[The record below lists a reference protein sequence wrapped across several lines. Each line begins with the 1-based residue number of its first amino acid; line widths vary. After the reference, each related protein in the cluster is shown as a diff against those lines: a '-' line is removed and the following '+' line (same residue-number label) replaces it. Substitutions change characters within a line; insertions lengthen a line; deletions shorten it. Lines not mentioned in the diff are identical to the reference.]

1 MPDID
6 GLTTVLE
13 AALPRERLPLIRVDF
28 SDARAWRRVAKAVAA
43 PADFSSPV
51 DNDPDDFDPGYSVPL
66 HVVDDEAFAGITAA
80 DLVHAAELSEA
91 ARMRGYAILVDARS
105 VAEAAADGG
114 RASVEIVDLARISG
128 QSFRCVA
135 TSVATVHANLST
147 GNLFFDEF
155 TTGDEVFDG

>member
-1 MPDID
+1 MPGID
-6 GLTTVLE
+6 GLTTILE

-28 SDARAWRRVAKAVAA
+28 SDPKAWRRLAKAVAT
-43 PADFSSPV
+43 PVDFSSPI

-66 HVVDDEAFAGITAA
+66 DVIDDPAFAGITAA

-91 ARMRGYAILVDARS
+91 AGMRGYAILVDTRS
-105 VAEAAADGG
+105 VAEAAGDGG
-114 RASVEIVDLARISG
+114 LASVEIVDLARIPG
-128 QSFRCVA
+128 QTFLCLA